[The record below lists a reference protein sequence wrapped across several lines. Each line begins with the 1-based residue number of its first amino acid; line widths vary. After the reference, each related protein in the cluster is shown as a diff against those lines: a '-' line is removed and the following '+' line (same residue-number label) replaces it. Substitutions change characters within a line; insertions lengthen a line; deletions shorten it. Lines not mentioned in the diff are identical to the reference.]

1 MRPGHGVKSKE
12 RKTSCFRNSSHLP
25 RVNFPPTP
33 PHFQVFPAAS
43 NLLSA
48 TRATCEELGRD
59 TCQRAIAAG
68 TLTPSR
74 VDEARPHAGPRFG
87 GERTKTGAVRARP
100 PPVRLARPRAQRR
113 GRGGGP
119 RRTGSAWRE
128 AHLDATGRASSGP
141 GSLTLV
147 SRQRDRGTP
156 DPLPQVPSGSAAPQ
170 LGAPRSLSVPS

>member
-1 MRPGHGVKSKE
+1 MSKRVYLGLLVSKIPYVLRKVRPGHGVKSKE

-59 TCQRAIAAG
+59 TCQRAVAAE

-87 GERTKTGAVRARP
+87 GERTKTGP
-100 PPVRLARPRAQRR
+100 SLARAD
-113 GRGGGP
+113 
-119 RRTGSAWRE
+119 TGSARPAAARSPRPPE
-128 AHLDATGRASSGP
+128 
-141 GSLTLV
+141 
-147 SRQRDRGTP
+147 
-156 DPLPQVPSGSAAPQ
+156 SAAAGKGAEAPGARGA
-170 LGAPRSLSVPS
+170 LGARRTWMRPAVLARARAP